1 MFANSKNSSREGSK
15 HNMNG
20 LGKHKSLQ
28 GPLDQPPT
36 IYKYAYANIHARRS
50 FLLFFLEDRV
60 RRRGFS
66 LTSQILNASASHTQ
80 DSPTLPPKIPAHIRA
95 RAENGKPTHPL
106 LSQLDTNWQCPTD
119 FTEVFCGLAQTI
131 YHGTM
136 GPPTNFLG
144 QFSASQSDR
153 QVQKSSCADACSIRS
168 PIPRHLVSSC
178 RLLLVLPC

>member
-1 MFANSKNSSREGSK
+1 MTFMKLSQNKHVCSRTRK
-15 HNMNG
+15 IALARVQNMNG

-36 IYKYAYANIHARRS
+36 IYKYAYA
-50 FLLFFLEDRV
+50 
-60 RRRGFS
+60 
-66 LTSQILNASASHTQ
+66 ILNASASRTQ

-106 LSQLDTNWQCPTD
+106 LSQLDTNWQRPTD

-136 GPPTNFLG
+136 GPPTNFQLWVN
-144 QFSASQSDR
+144 SRPLRAI
-153 QVQKSSCADACSIRS
+153 VKYRS
-168 PIPRHLVSSC
+168 HH
-178 RLLLVLPC
+178 VLMLAA

>member
-28 GPLDQPPT
+28 GSLDQPPT
-36 IYKYAYANIHARRS
+36 IYKYAYAYIHARRS

-106 LSQLDTNWQCPTD
+106 LSQLDTNWQRPTD

-144 QFSASQSDR
+144 QFLGLSER
-153 QVQKSSCADACSIRS
+153 SSSREVIMC
-168 PIPRHLVSSC
+168 
-178 RLLLVLPC
+178 